1 VSTKNHTKTPVAQFL
16 QIMLL
21 GNIMGSHL
29 IWLLA
34 PLFET
39 FAVGTKTLHLLF
51 QIKRAAMSLFS
62 RMDCTIAAW
71 SFCALSMAD
80 WQNTPV
86 TAWVCGLCEVNGPQV
101 DRALVKGSR
110 RSRCQHDHTKETN
123 GRRPPK
129 RPHNPNK
136 KGEKTTKQNQPTG
149 QPHTGT
155 DQKPTPAGADR
166 RQERTRTP
174 HPPAQGRKAP
184 MASRMLGEQASKQVN
199 HGHATR

>member
-1 VSTKNHTKTPVAQFL
+1 
-16 QIMLL
+16 MLL

-34 PLFET
+34 PLFEP
-39 FAVGTKTLHLLF
+39 FVVGTKTLHLLF

-86 TAWVCGLCEVNGPQV
+86 TTWVCGLCEVNGPQV

-136 KGEKTTKQNQPTG
+136 KGEKTKNQANQTN
-149 QPHTGT
+149 
-155 DQKPTPAGADR
+155 
-166 RQERTRTP
+166 
-174 HPPAQGRKAP
+174 PPANPTQAQTRSPCPQELIAGRSGQEHRTHQHKTE
-184 MASRMLGEQASKQVN
+184 RHQWQV
-199 HGHATR
+199 GCWATK